1 MKRNPNDPIP
11 GFDEYTGTVGHEK
24 KFHKTHF
31 QGVFAHPVHP
41 KDDPDW
47 EYVGVGRWRKKPNI
61 GAHSAEVIHDV
72 QTSRVSANPPTARR
86 VRQATAD

>member
-11 GFDEYTGTVGHEK
+11 GFEEYTGTVNNEK

-31 QGVFAHPVHP
+31 QGVVSNPVHP

-47 EYVGVGRWRKKPNI
+47 EYVGVGRWKLRRKNDS
-61 GAHSAEVIHDV
+61 SATPKHC
-72 QTSRVSANPPTARR
+72 TSNDSN
-86 VRQATAD
+86 